1 MRSWRLTANAAF
13 FGLQRDCYTEYH
25 PAISLEDKIARVA
38 RVPGI
43 TGIELKYPA
52 DLEDVP
58 RVQRLLDEH
67 GLTLSAVNVD
77 TKDAAHYRHGALS
90 AADPAARRHAVARLQ
105 AGMDVAVAMGVKL
118 VTTCPL
124 ADGHEYPFQVDHL
137 AAWDRLTESV
147 REVAAY
153 RPDVR
158 LALEYQ
164 PHDMQA
170 RPMLANVGKLLHLLA
185 RVNLPNVGATLD
197 LGHAIAAGET
207 LAESISLVFQA
218 GALFY
223 IHTNDN
229 TGDGGDWDM
238 ISGSVHFW
246 QYLEA
251 LYTLDRLGYDGWLGA
266 DIKCPQV
273 DAVDAFAANVL
284 MLRRMIALLGRLDP
298 QRMADLVAG
307 PGNTLAILGYL
318 MDHLVAEGTE
328 DVARGA

>member
-1 MRSWRLTANAAF
+1 MRTWRLSANAAF
-13 FGLQRDCYTEYH
+13 FGLQRDRYTEYR
-25 PAISLEDKIARVA
+25 PAVSLEAKIARVA

-43 TGIELKYPA
+43 AGIELKYPA

-58 RVQRLLDEH
+58 LVRRLLDEH
-67 GLTLSAVNVD
+67 NLTLSAVNVD
-77 TKDAAHYRHGALS
+77 TKDAAHYRYGALS

-105 AGMDVAVAMGVKL
+105 AGMDMAAAMGVNL

-137 AAWDRLTESV
+137 AAWGRLAESV
-147 REVAAY
+147 REIAAY
-153 RPDVR
+153 RPNVR

-170 RPMLANVGKLLHLLA
+170 RPMLANVGKLLYLLA

-207 LAESISLVFQA
+207 PAESIALLVQA
-218 GALFY
+218 NGLFY
-223 IHTNDN
+223 VHSNDN

-251 LYTLDRLGYDGWLGA
+251 LYTLDRLGYDGWIGA
-266 DIKCPQV
+266 DIKCPLM
-273 DAVDAFAANVL
+273 DAMDAFATNTL
-284 MLRRMIALLGRLDP
+284 MLRRMIALLGGLDP

-307 PGNTLAILGYL
+307 QGNTPAVLAYL
-318 MDHLVAEGTE
+318 MDHLVPE
-328 DVARGA
+328 DPQGVS

>member
-1 MRSWRLTANAAF
+1 MPTWKLSANAAF
-13 FGLQRDCYTEYH
+13 FGLQRDRYTEYH
-25 PAISLEDKIARVA
+25 PAVSLEEKIARVA

-43 TGIELKYPA
+43 TGIECKYPT

-58 RVQRLLDEH
+58 RVQRLLDAH
-67 GLTLSAVNVD
+67 NLTLSAVNVD
-77 TKDAAHYRHGALS
+77 TKDAAHYRYGALS

-105 AGMDVAVAMGVKL
+105 AGMDVAAAMGVNL

-124 ADGHEYPFQVDHL
+124 ADGHEYPFQMDHL
-137 AAWDRLTESV
+137 AAWGRMAESV
-147 REVAAY
+147 REVAAH

-197 LGHAIAAGET
+197 IGHAIAAGET
-207 LAESISLVFQA
+207 PAESIALLVQTN
-218 GALFY
+218 ALFY
-223 IHTNDN
+223 VHSNDN

-238 ISGSVHFW
+238 VSGSVHFW

-251 LYTLDRLGYDGWLGA
+251 LYTLDRLGYDGWIGA
-266 DIKCPQV
+266 DIKCPLM
-273 DAVDAFAANVL
+273 DAVDAFAANTL
-284 MLRRMIALLGRLDP
+284 MLRRMMSLLDQLDA

-307 PGNTLAILGYL
+307 EGNTRAVFGYL
-318 MDHLVAEGTE
+318 MDHLVPDENEGPMG
-328 DVARGA
+328 R